1 MKWVIFLAFAL
12 SGCTA
17 SSSAK
22 FQQQL
27 GILESNVA
35 AIDAIIATISPQLAK
50 NCGQAQNVGT
60 QLLPLVA
67 RSSTANSGLV
77 TVNAGIS
84 AWCQNVPNDIPTAI
98 VAILA
103 VANQGY
109 AAYRSASTGG

>member
-1 MKWVIFLAFAL
+1 MKKVILLALLL

-35 AIDAIIATISPQLAK
+35 AINATIANVSPQLAK
-50 NCGQAQNVGT
+50 NCGQAQSVGQ
-60 QLLPLVA
+60 QLLPLVQQ
-67 RSSTANSGLV
+67 SSTANSGLA
-77 TVNAGIS
+77 TVNAGIT
-84 AWCQNVPNDIPTAI
+84 AWCQNVPTDIPTAI

-109 AAYRSASTGG
+109 AAYRSASTGK